1 MSKEQEVQFTDL
13 VLRSLPPS
21 EPALLGLW
29 RPIAEEFNRGGPDVA
44 RQYLDDRQ
52 EQLQLAIQNLLS
64 EFEED

>member
-1 MSKEQEVQFTDL
+1 MSQEQERQFTDL
-13 VLRSLPPS
+13 VLGSLPPS

-44 RQYLDDRQ
+44 RQYLEDRQ
-52 EQLQLAIQNLLS
+52 TALQGTIQNLLS

>member
-1 MSKEQEVQFTDL
+1 MSQEQERQFTDL
-13 VLRSLPPS
+13 VMRSLPHS

-29 RPIAEEFNRGGPDVA
+29 RPVAEEFNREGPDAA

-52 EQLQLAIQNLLS
+52 EHLTGIIENLLS